1 VSQKVGRTV
10 ETGAAAAC
18 DGLPEMLG
26 VPVDDD
32 GGEQIEACH
41 SEVLPFCRPVADF
54 ALATYAEGV
63 FQSVMGF
70 AFVQP
75 DLGATLYVGIEQ
87 PVDDEERPLDPSDFP
102 EGHGQLVLSG
112 VRLRIY
118 ATIGLAA

>member
-32 GGEQIEACH
+32 GGEQVEACH
-41 SEVLPFCRPVADF
+41 AEVLAFGCSVADF
-54 ALATYAEGV
+54 TLAADAEGV
-63 FQSVMGF
+63 FQSVMGL

-75 DLGATLYVGIEQ
+75 DLGAALHVGIEQ
-87 PVDDEERPLDPSDFP
+87 PVDNEERPLDPSDFTQCDRKLMLP
-102 EGHGQLVLSG
+102 RVCRELP
-112 VRLRIY
+112 
-118 ATIGLAA
+118 